1 MIEEVINAS
10 LELFDDAEMYYK
22 ETANTSVRYGNG
34 DLRTISS
41 NRICGVMIRVRKNGR
56 LGTASTTTLDD
67 PQSLLKQAQES
78 ARHGEEVPY
87 AFSTATEFPKVEV
100 YSQELAEYPTSKM
113 IEMCEH
119 AKEEVIKELPDISL
133 NINVNKESEH
143 LHIATSGGTRA
154 EHQETNLAFIISA
167 PIKGAG
173 TSVYRFKNEVSPFEY
188 PQDVVREF
196 IRRYRWT
203 EKTVTPVTKLMPIIW
218 DPTALYMF
226 TISLCAGI
234 SGEELVKKTS
244 PLMDK
249 HGKQIL
255 SEKITLLDDPH
266 SPRAGARGFDDEG
279 VPTEK
284 RALVERGVLTSYL
297 LDLRTGAK
305 LGARSSGNGFKKAL
319 FSGGTNAM
327 PNPWP
332 ASLYLEPGNSSLDE
346 MIASLDEGILLTGG
360 MGFHSSNYEQGHI
373 SVQAVGFAIEKGKV
387 VGRLE
392 GTMLSGNIYQDFMNV
407 EAVSKEIEP
416 GFGYYPY
423 VLVEKMQVV
432 GN

>member
-1 MIEEVINAS
+1 MIEKVINAS
-10 LELFDDAEMYYK
+10 LELFDDAEIYYK
-22 ETANTSVRYGNG
+22 ETADTSVKYGNG

-41 NRICGVMIRVRKNGR
+41 NRICGVMMRVRKQGR

-67 PQSLLKQAQES
+67 PQSLLKEAQES
-78 ARHGEEVPY
+78 AKHGGEVPY
-87 AFSTATEFPKVEV
+87 SFSKATEFPKVET
-100 YSQELAEYPTSKM
+100 YSQELAEYPTSEM

-119 AKEEVIKELPDISL
+119 TKQEVLEELPDISL
-133 NINVNKESEH
+133 NLNVNKEFEH

-154 EHQETNLAFIISA
+154 EHRETNLTFAVWA

-173 TSVYRFKNEVSPFEY
+173 TSVYRFKNEVSAFEY
-188 PQDVVREF
+188 PQDVVGEF

-203 EKTVTPVTKLMPIIW
+203 EKPITPDTKRMPVIW

-226 TISLCAGI
+226 ALSLCAGI

-266 SPRAGARGFDDEG
+266 IPRPGARGFDDEG

-284 RALVERGVLTSYL
+284 RALVEKGVLKSYL
-297 LDLRTGAK
+297 LDLRTGVK
-305 LGARSSGNGFKKAL
+305 LEARSSGNGFKKAL
-319 FSGGTNAM
+319 FGGGTKAM

-332 ASLYLEPGNSSLDE
+332 ASLYLEPGDSSLDE

-360 MGFHSSNYEQGHI
+360 MGFHSSNYAQGHI
-373 SVQAVGFAIEKGKV
+373 SVQAIGFAIEKGKV
-387 VGRLE
+387 TGRLE
-392 GTMLSGNIYQDFMNV
+392 GTMLTGNIYQDFMNV
-407 EAVSKEIEP
+407 RAVSKEIEP

-432 GN
+432 GK